1 MLCAVLVVLDD
12 DENELV
18 DVLDVVDEVEELE
31 VD

>member
-1 MLCAVLVVLDD
+1 VLCAVLVVLDD